1 MHEIHKVAKNALTF
15 RIEGIKIFWEHGDW
29 NDLMLTCWS
38 QEKFHREGDI
48 ESEVIPESFQ
58 AKGDVVGEGE
68 QCLHS
73 VFLGIF
79 GFTTFQF
86 SLALIPL
93 NFSLH
98 THDLLSFLLHSFK
111 LQRGRTKTFPGF
123 KPGELYTLAQV
134 PVNIL

>member
-1 MHEIHKVAKNALTF
+1 MI
-15 RIEGIKIFWEHGDW
+15 WY
-29 NDLMLTCWS
+29 WS

-58 AKGDVVGEGE
+58 AKGEGE

-73 VFLGIF
+73 VFSGIF

-98 THDLLSFLLHSFK
+98 TQGLLSFLLHSFK
-111 LQRGRTKTFPGF
+111 LQQGRTKTFPGF